1 MSDIEFR
8 NGRPAANYAGERR
21 QWGRYPS
28 GQPEVILTAHDQT
41 RTGTVGDES
50 IGGVG
55 IQLADASGLEMEQLV
70 DLVYRDVPVKGYI
83 KCIRPMTDGT
93 FKIGIGWPDWRLPE
107 DFGKKKRT
115 KSAQFLAHS
124 SIHVVCQQVQLDDEG
139 SATVR
144 LWDGTRFQVGKGR
157 LTTQSPEQRKSQL
170 QTQRQCLNV
179 LNGLY
184 GLGQQTDE
192 QALIEAILDFEFRE
206 APAAVLD

>member
-1 MSDIEFR
+1 MSDYKFR

-21 QWGRYPS
+21 QWGRYPTD
-28 GQPEVILTAHDQT
+28 QTEVLLTVNDQT
-41 RTGTVGDES
+41 RTGKVGDES

-55 IQLADASGLEMEQLV
+55 VQLADASGLTTEQLV

-83 KCIRPMTDGT
+83 KCIRPMTDGK
-93 FKIGIGWPDWRLPE
+93 FKVGIGWPDWRLPE

-124 SIHVVCQQVQLDDEG
+124 GIHVVCQKVQLNDDG
-139 SATVR
+139 SACVQ
-144 LWDGTRFQVGKGR
+144 LWDGTSFQLR
-157 LTTQSPEQRKSQL
+157 QDQLMTQSPEQRKCQL
-170 QTQRQCLNV
+170 KTRRQFLNV

-192 QALIEAILDFEFRE
+192 QELIEAILDFEFRE